1 MKVIRKFIPVLL
13 VLFFTN
19 CGFSP
24 IYTNINN
31 ENLNF
36 NITKSNGNIEINNL
50 IKVKF
55 SEFMNG
61 EAKNNFDV
69 ELNSQYKKETLTKN
83 TAGDTTDY
91 RLNLEVIFTTKIKDK
106 LEKFVYQEKSDM
118 KKKASAFEEEKY
130 ENILKREMVNLIT
143 EKFITQL
150 IISK

>member
-1 MKVIRKFIPVLL
+1 MKIIKNLIPAVL

-24 IYTNINN
+24 IYTNIKN
-31 ENLNF
+31 ENLNI
-36 NITKSNGNIEINNL
+36 NIVNSNGNIEINNL
-50 IKVKF
+50 FKIKF
-55 SEFMNG
+55 SELMNG

-69 ELNSQYKKETLTKN
+69 QLNSQYKKESLTKN

-118 KKKASAFEEEKY
+118 KKGFCVRRRK
-130 ENILKREMVNLIT
+130 I
-143 EKFITQL
+143 
-150 IISK
+150 

>member
-1 MKVIRKFIPVLL
+1 MKIIKNLIPVIL

-31 ENLNF
+31 ENLNI
-36 NITKSNGNIEINNL
+36 NIVNSNGSIEINNL
-50 IKVKF
+50 IKIKF
-55 SEFMNG
+55 SELING

-106 LEKFVYQEKSDM
+106 LEKFVYQEK
-118 KKKASAFEEEKY
+118 
-130 ENILKREMVNLIT
+130 I
-143 EKFITQL
+143 
-150 IISK
+150 